1 MIWQL
6 YLAIFIIVSAFHD
19 GMAELLRSST
29 SGSPELI
36 KSRNIWWHYAGSALY
51 IIAAVPL
58 LIKVEWWRI
67 LIVGALIRSCLF
79 NPIRNIT
86 CMEPVWYVGHSAHTD
101 VFLRRIAGQN
111 GGWVLSALS
120 FLLLLIYNIFL

>member
-6 YLAIFIIVSAFHD
+6 YLAVFIIASAFHD

-29 SGSPELI
+29 AGSPALI
-36 KSRNIWWHYAGSALY
+36 NSRNRWWHYAGSALY

>member
-6 YLAIFIIVSAFHD
+6 YLAVFIIVSAFHD
-19 GMAELLRSST
+19 GMAGLLRST
-29 SGSPELI
+29 TAGSPALI
-36 KSRNIWWHYAGSALY
+36 NSRNRWWHYAGSALY

-58 LIKVEWWRI
+58 LMEVEWWRI
-67 LIVGALIRSCLF
+67 IIVAPLIRAALF
-79 NPIRNIT
+79 SPIRNIV

-111 GGWVLSALS
+111 GGWVLSAVS
-120 FLLLLIYNIFL
+120 VLLLIIYNIFL

>member
-6 YLAIFIIVSAFHD
+6 YLAVFIIASAFHD

-29 SGSPELI
+29 AGSPELI
-36 KSRNIWWHYAGSALY
+36 KSRNRWWHYAGSALY

-58 LIKVEWWRI
+58 LNEVEWWRI
-67 LIVGALIRSCLF
+67 IIVAPIIRAALFS
-79 NPIRNIT
+79 PIRNIV

-101 VFLRRIAGQN
+101 VLLRRIAGKN
-111 GGWVLSALS
+111 GGWILSALS

>member
-6 YLAIFIIVSAFHD
+6 YLAVFIIASAFHD
-19 GMAELLRSST
+19 GIAELLRSST
-29 SGSPELI
+29 AGSPELI
-36 KSRNIWWHYAGSALY
+36 KSRNSWWHYAGSALY

-67 LIVGALIRSCLF
+67 LIVGPLIRSCLF

-86 CMEPVWYVGHSAHTD
+86 CMEPIWYVGHSAHTD
-101 VFLRRIAGQN
+101 VLLRRIAGQN
-111 GGWVLSALS
+111 GGWVLSAVS
-120 FLLLLIYNIFL
+120 VLLLLIYNIFL